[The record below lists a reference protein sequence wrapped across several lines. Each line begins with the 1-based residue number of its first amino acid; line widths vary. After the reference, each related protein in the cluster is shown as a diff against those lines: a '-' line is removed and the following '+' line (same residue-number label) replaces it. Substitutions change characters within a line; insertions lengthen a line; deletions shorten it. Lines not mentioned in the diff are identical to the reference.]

1 MQGLTKIKGL
11 VKRIGKAKLCAAGA
25 VCAAAVVIT
34 AAFVISKPQQ
44 QGNDIKSSSQAADSQ
59 TSQQQTGSLAVMTFR
74 KAPLSDYDMAQ
85 TYIGSS
91 SGENKQ
97 EETKEEKEDDP
108 ETADFRVAPEDKS
121 FSYSDN
127 MPASSRLYASR
138 DISSEF
144 FTVRDI
150 TTGKTVTM
158 NAHELVC
165 AIVYN
170 EIGDGWGQEAIKAQA
185 VAAYSCL
192 RYSDSIGML
201 ETVGIKRN
209 YTAKIESCVR
219 AVEGQVMTYKGSI
232 ANTLYSA
239 STAGYTIPSGDV
251 IVSKYPYLTCVKSAY
266 DSKDPNWGR
275 KTSFTLQQVKT
286 KLEQR
291 FHITLSE
298 DVKNWFRI
306 TDSRYG
312 KYIFGMSIDSKAKTT
327 GKEIESLFGL
337 RSRAFEISYANGK
350 FTFTTYGWG
359 HAVGM
364 SQWGA
369 CMYARNGYSYDQIL
383 KHYYPGTSL
392 SLSKVSQKAVERGKK
407 SEEEL
412 RKEAETATQTT
423 AESEQPP
430 ETTTEQQQ
438 TQPKASTTL
447 KTSEPEE
454 EQTTAQTTVKNEQSS
469 SSQSEKQAE
478 KVTKSV
484 DKTE

>member
-1 MQGLTKIKGL
+1 MQGLTKIKDFA
-11 VKRIGKAKLCAAGA
+11 KRIGTAKLCAAGA

-34 AAFVISKPQQ
+34 TAFVLNKPNEN
-44 QGNDIKSSSQAADSQ
+44 GGAVEASSQAADSQ
-59 TSQQQTGSLAVMTFR
+59 AVTSQTGNFSVVTFR
-74 KAPLSDYDMAQ
+74 KAPLCDYDMAQ
-85 TYIGSS
+85 TFIGQS
-91 SGENKQ
+91 SGEKANEDIN
-97 EETKEEKEDDP
+97 EEAGTG
-108 ETADFRVAPEDKS
+108 TAEFTVRPEDKN

-127 MPASSRLYASR
+127 IPAPSGLYAAR
-138 DISSEF
+138 DTSSEF

-158 NAHELVC
+158 NAFELVC

-170 EIGDGWGQEAIKAQA
+170 EIGDGWGTEAIKAQA

-201 ETVGIKRN
+201 ETVGIKMN
-209 YTAKIESCVR
+209 YTPKIESCVR
-219 AVEGQVMTYKGSI
+219 AVQGQVVNYKGNI

-251 IVSKYPYLTCVKSAY
+251 ITSRYPYLTCVKSAY
-266 DSKDPNWGR
+266 DYKDPNWGR
-275 KTSFTLQQVKT
+275 KTSFTQQQVKS

-291 FHITLSE
+291 FRITLS
-298 DVKNWFRI
+298 DNLKNWFRI

-312 KYIFGMSIDSKAKTT
+312 KYIFGLSVDSKAKAA
-327 GKEIESLFGL
+327 GKEIAALFGL
-337 RSRAFEISYANGK
+337 RSNAFDISYANGK

-359 HAVGM
+359 HGVGM

-383 KHYYPGTSL
+383 RHYYPGTSIG
-392 SLSKVSQKAVERGKK
+392 LSKVSRMAVDRGKK

-412 RKEAETATQTT
+412 KREAETAKQTT
-423 AESEQPP
+423 PQSVQPP
-430 ETTTEQQQ
+430 EKTSDGQQQ
-438 TQPKASTTL
+438 TQPQQTTAAEASGQ
-447 KTSEPEE
+447 PD
-454 EQTTAQTTVKNEQSS
+454 EQTTAQTTAESS
-469 SSQSEKQAE
+469 AEQSEKPSE

-484 DKTE
+484 GMTE